1 MKLKRKA
8 AAGGWAVKRVGPQ
21 AEKIGGKSGYDHD
34 GQDTIMDWRMIDCLR
49 NGLPVEQ
56 NVYDAA
62 AWSALVELTCWS
74 SRHRSQPVDVPEFT
88 GGSWKTN
95 RSLMDLARSCVRQV
109 QQKWTGGLVVERKGK
124 EIFGRGL
131 DPGGV

>member
-1 MKLKRKA
+1 MKRKRKA
-8 AAGGWAVKRVGPQ
+8 AAGGWAVKRVGAL
-21 AEKIGGKSGYDHD
+21 AEKIGGKSGYDHG

-74 SRHRSQPVDVPEFT
+74 SRHRSQPVDVPDFT

-95 RSLMDLARSCVRQV
+95 RSLMDLAKR
-109 QQKWTGGLVVERKGK
+109 KTGSG
-124 EIFGRGL
+124 FGVWGS
-131 DPGGV
+131 